1 MLLRVRR
8 LAIKEES
15 STGALR
21 WQVEQGSS
29 GGWLTAEEVEVLRY
43 LALVWDIAHIAD
55 EMELSPHAVRNH
67 TTNLRRKLDVRSSLD
82 GRSALGRLDV

>member
-1 MLLRVRR
+1 M
-8 LAIKEES
+8 
-15 STGALR
+15 
-21 WQVEQGSS
+21 
-29 GGWLTAEEVEVLRY
+29 LRY
-43 LALVWDIAHIAD
+43 LALVWDIAHIAY